1 MHKYLHVTGKLW
13 KRGKLDRPTVN
24 GKTCF
29 GSKTVQLTDDDEDE
43 DDAGDDADDEEHVE
57 EVVADERDLVAVLG
71 RVIKLFTVL
80 IYEFS
85 Q

>member
-1 MHKYLHVTGKLW
+1 
-13 KRGKLDRPTVN
+13 
-24 GKTCF
+24 
-29 GSKTVQLTDDDEDE
+29 VQLTDDDEDE